1 MSEPQEKKAPEP
13 PPAATV
19 PAVKDAAASAPDSG
33 NSDAALEQTLFLPP
47 DAAKIP
53 MPADNL
59 IDAFEA
65 GAAKPAV
72 APAPA
77 APAELS
83 ADATLMLPPEP
94 PKIAMPGDATI
105 TLQEQELARQAA
117 ASAPSV
123 AAAADATLM
132 LPADPP
138 KIAMPGDGT
147 IMAMERELAQAA
159 AAPAPVSATVQALM
173 PEDRPVAPVSALATE
188 PATAPVAA
196 QPKLNDGAAESV
208 AQTAAVTEPPRNG
221 GNGSHAA
228 KAAAPEIVS
237 TRPKLAATGPA
248 SRSAFLPPVD
258 SPFAPV
264 PETVP
269 LPPETSIIGLPS
281 ASSYQLRRV
290 MAAPP
295 KPPPDPLLQAQ
306 GLKKSFGKREV
317 VRGVDLNV
325 GPGEIV
331 GLLGRNGAGKTTTFR
346 MIMGMLQPDAGSVRF
361 DHREITRLAMYA
373 RANRGLGY
381 LAQEPSVFQK
391 LTVEENL
398 QAVLELQVPE
408 RKKREAKLDEL
419 IRMLGLETV
428 RKSRAATLS
437 GGERRRL
444 EIARAMTLNPKI
456 VLFDEPFAGIDPIAV
471 NEIQNILR
479 DLKRAGVGVLLTDH
493 NVRETLNITD
503 RTYIMDEGVIW
514 IHGSPREIVN
524 HPEAR
529 KRYLGHEFR
538 LDF

>member
-1 MSEPQEKKAPEP
+1 
-13 PPAATV
+13 
-19 PAVKDAAASAPDSG
+19 
-33 NSDAALEQTLFLPP
+33 
-47 DAAKIP
+47 

-65 GAAKPAV
+65 GAAKPAD
-72 APAPA
+72 ASAPA
-77 APAELS
+77 APAGLS

-105 TLQEQELARQAA
+105 MLQEQELARQAA
-117 ASAPSV
+117 AAPSV
-123 AAAADATLM
+123 TVAADATLM
-132 LPADPP
+132 LPTDPP

-159 AAPAPVSATVQALM
+159 TIAAAPAPVSTTVQALL
-173 PEDRPVAPVSALATE
+173 PEDPPAAPAVAPVSAPE
-188 PATAPVAA
+188 PEPIAAPVAG
-196 QPKLNDGAAESV
+196 QPKLSDGAAEAA
-208 AQTAAVTEPPRNG
+208 AQTVRAPEAQHNG
-221 GNGSHAA
+221 GNGHHAA
-228 KAAAPEIVS
+228 KADAPEIVS

-317 VRGVDLNV
+317 VRGVDINV

-408 RKKREAKLDEL
+408 RKKREAKLEEL